1 MFGDRSLKTYLSS
14 RLPALST
21 ASTILTDKEISD
33 RFKELAK
40 AVIKS
45 SQAYFEV
52 MESQYLNFKG
62 LLNNIVSLG
71 TPVCSCFS
79 I

>member
-1 MFGDRSLKTYLSS
+1 MEVAVFGDRSLKTYLSS

-33 RFKELAK
+33 RFKDLAK
-40 AVIKS
+40 AVMKS

-52 MESQYLNFKG
+52 MVSQYINLKG
-62 LLNNIVSLG
+62 LLTKLV
-71 TPVCSCFS
+71 
-79 I
+79 

>member
-1 MFGDRSLKTYLSS
+1 MVEVAVFGDRSLKTYLSS

-33 RFKELAK
+33 RFKDLAK
-40 AVIKS
+40 AVMKS

-52 MESQYLNFKG
+52 M
-62 LLNNIVSLG
+62 V
-71 TPVCSCFS
+71 
-79 I
+79 

>member
-1 MFGDRSLKTYLSS
+1 MEVAVFGDRSLKTYLSS

-33 RFKELAK
+33 RFKDLAK
-40 AVIKS
+40 AVMKS

-62 LLNNIVSLG
+62 LLNKSDRI
-71 TPVCSCFS
+71 
-79 I
+79 